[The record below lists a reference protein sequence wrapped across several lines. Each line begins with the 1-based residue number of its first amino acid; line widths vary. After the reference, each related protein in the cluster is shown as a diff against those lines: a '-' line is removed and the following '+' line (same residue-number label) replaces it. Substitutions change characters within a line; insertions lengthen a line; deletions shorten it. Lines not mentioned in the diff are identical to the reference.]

1 MRVTKRE
8 LKKRAWALLA
18 KEPSYLRMARTLPA
32 GDWVGADDWVERGDV
47 LTDVLWCATVITD
60 SGALLCS
67 ANVEA
72 GAIVECIQTLEKL
85 LISWG
90 ETVVCLISGCPE
102 SIATSTCSI
111 GMDFQGGI
119 VAGDRFIRNVSVLR
133 NVNNQRICKGHEEKE
148 LLTHLL
154 EALLSGSKL
163 LRFGK
168 GFTIFTLVTSFSR
181 CPLVIGKISSP
192 RLAPSGVK
200 GWMCSLLVAGLPLS
214 SPSLCTNSR

>member
-1 MRVTKRE
+1 
-8 LKKRAWALLA
+8 
-18 KEPSYLRMARTLPA
+18 MARTLPT
-32 GDWVGADDWVERGDV
+32 GDWVGADDWVKRGDV
-47 LTDVLWCATVITD
+47 LTDVLWCAAVIADAGT
-60 SGALLCS
+60 LLCS
-67 ANVEA
+67 ADVEA
-72 GAIVECIQTLEKL
+72 GAIVKGIQALEKL
-85 LISWG
+85 LIAWG
-90 ETVVCLISGCPE
+90 ETVERLISGCPE
-102 SIATSTCSI
+102 SITTSTCSI

-119 VAGDRFIRNVSVLR
+119 VAGDRFVRNVSVLR
-133 NVNNQRICKGHEEKE
+133 SVNNHRICKGHEEKE

-163 LRFGK
+163 LRCGN

-181 CPLVIGKISSP
+181 SPLVIGKISSP